1 MPLVD
6 ERGDLIF
13 TNPLAAI
20 PVNIRQYVA
29 SLMGDEAELNEKH
42 LSASDLESLKR
53 AVLRQVRKTGQREG
67 EIGYGDYYET
77 PAKFSSFARGESA
90 VRYLTDSFNDPAFR
104 METTLGMARYKV
116 DDAGNAVVEDK
127 YDFNATRE
135 QVRELLSKRSTLRVL
150 GESYQRHGVNGLLN
164 VVGNIFGRTEGE
176 GTPVKI
182 NLGPINAVP

>member
-6 ERGDLIF
+6 ERGELIF

-29 SLMGDEAELNEKH
+29 SIFGDETELNEKH
-42 LSASDLESLKR
+42 FSKSDLDS
-53 AVLRQVRKTGQREG
+53 LRQAVHRQMTKSGSREG

-77 PAKFSSFARGESA
+77 PAKFSSFGRGESA
-90 VRYLTDSFNDPAFR
+90 VRYLKDSFNDPAFR

-127 YDFNATRE
+127 YDFNASRE
-135 QVRELLSKRSTLRVL
+135 QVKELLSRQSTIGVL
-150 GESYQRHGVNGLLN
+150 SEAYRRHGVNGILN
-164 VVGNIFGRTEGE
+164 AAGNIFGRTEGE